1 MIVFFTDHYNL
12 FVWTESPQKLKLEK
26 VNGALIILFYVNPSS
41 PTLRSRFKENAKLLS
56 KNCTTQENITISR
69 QNLLS
74 LLKTQ
79 RNNPFSA
86 SD

>member
-1 MIVFFTDHYNL
+1 MLFLLTD
-12 FVWTESPQKLKLEK
+12 SRQKLKLEK
-26 VNGALIILFYVNPSS
+26 VYDALIILFYV
-41 PTLRSRFKENAKLLS
+41 TLSFPPLQSRFKENAKILA
-56 KNCTTQENITISR
+56 KNSTTQENITISR

-79 RNNPFSA
+79 KNSHSSA